1 MKLRKIGVGI
11 ATSAVLAAGLWAG
24 IATAGWGAEATAV
37 GLTASL
43 GAAKEVPKPK
53 GVGGNARGTF
63 TAGLTRKGTGGTL
76 SWRLTFA
83 GLTGAAGAAHIHLA
97 KAGVAGPVAVALCGP
112 CRSGV
117 RGTAKLK
124 ARTVTAL
131 LAGAAYVNVHTAK
144 NSAGEVRGQ
153 IRKGGNALPPPGGTT
168 TTTTTTTTT
177 STEPP
182 PYP

>member
-1 MKLRKIGVGI
+1 MKLRRIGVGI
-11 ATSAVLAAGLWAG
+11 ATTAVFAAGLWAG
-24 IATAGWGAEATAV
+24 VGTAGWGADAQAV

-43 GAAKEVPKPK
+43 GTAKEVPKPK

-63 TAGLTRKGTGGTL
+63 SAGLTRTGTRGTL
-76 SWRLTFA
+76 SWRLTFR

-97 KAGVAGPVAVALCGP
+97 KPGVAGPVAVALCGP

-124 ARTVTAL
+124 ASTVTAL
-131 LAGAAYVNVHTAK
+131 LAGGTYVNVHTAK
-144 NSAGEVRGQ
+144 NPAGEVRGQ
-153 IRKGGNALPPPGGTT
+153 IRKGGKPIAPPGGTT
-168 TTTTTTTTT
+168 TTTTTTTTY
-177 STEPP
+177 EPP